1 MKFFY
6 IVKYQGSEKTFF
18 FFFFALLHLPSYFFF
33 FFSSWKIKETTL
45 VDFCER
51 ILWCIHRVERM
62 RVPFKP
68 SLLLRSTLLFLITV
82 PFYIPFTRYLRSII
96 NNAVSQTN
104 ISISGVWDDW
114 LLLLVNLFIDFRQR
128 NFHFIA

>member
-18 FFFFALLHLPSYFFF
+18 FFFCFIALAFLFF
-33 FFSSWKIKETTL
+33 FFSSRKIKETTL

-68 SLLLRSTLLFLITV
+68 SLILRSTLLFLITV

>member
-18 FFFFALLHLPSYFFF
+18 FFCFIALAFLFFF

>member
-18 FFFFALLHLPSYFFF
+18 FFCFIALAFLFF
-33 FFSSWKIKETTL
+33 FFSSRKIKETTL

>member
-18 FFFFALLHLPSYFFF
+18 FFFCFIALAFLFF
-33 FFSSWKIKETTL
+33 FFSSRKIKETTL

>member
-18 FFFFALLHLPSYFFF
+18 FFLLYCTCLPIF
-33 FFSSWKIKETTL
+33 FFSSRKIKETTL